1 VEASPVSPVRD
12 YLRTGRASLPPLI
25 TTLFRHAAVLNGVE
39 PEELIGDPARL
50 TRALLDMQRLLQTDV
65 VTVKLGGAIQAASG
79 VDMQD
84 AVAGSANPLS
94 CVPQPEA
101 VIAAAEPLIDTIR
114 RLAADLK
121 RRIPLLA
128 VIPGPMALTAGLDGE
143 ASQIAAVLRT
153 LAEAACKAG
162 ASVILLDEAEA
173 AAADPSFA
181 RLAAPIVN
189 TARYYTASVVVS
201 GTPSLPKT
209 LADGL
214 LVDAA
219 DLSRIAKGQRRGLRV
234 DLNRVDDAVATL
246 AQYPGAAD
254 AIFISVDDASLEGL
268 TIEAIGAAFDR
279 LRAIALA

>member
-1 VEASPVSPVRD
+1 VQGSPIRD
-12 YLRTGRASLPPLI
+12 YLRTGKASRPPLI

-39 PEELIGDPARL
+39 LAELLGDPARL

-65 VTVKLGGAIQAASG
+65 VTVKLGSAIQVASG
-79 VDMQD
+79 ADMEN
-84 AVAGSANPLS
+84 AVAGTVNPLPF
-94 CVPQPEA
+94 VPQLEA
-101 VIAAAEPLIDTIR
+101 VIAAAEPLLDTIR

-121 RRIPLLA
+121 KRIPLVA
-128 VIPGPMALTAGLDGE
+128 VIPGPVVLTAGLGGDNP
-143 ASQIAAVLRT
+143 QIAAVLRA
-153 LAEAACKAG
+153 LVEGACKAG
-162 ASVILLDEAEA
+162 ANVILFDEANG

-201 GTPSLPKT
+201 GTPALPKT

-214 LVDAA
+214 LVDPA

-234 DLNRVDDAVATL
+234 DLNRADDAAVAF
-246 AQYPGAAD
+246 AQYPSAAD
-254 AIFISVDDASLEGL
+254 AIFISVDDASLESL
-268 TIEAIGAAFDR
+268 PIETISAAFDR

>member
-1 VEASPVSPVRD
+1 MENSPAKD
-12 YLRTGRASLPPLI
+12 YLRTGRAARPPLI
-25 TTLFRHAAVLNGVE
+25 TTLFHHVAVLDGIE
-39 PEELIGDPARL
+39 PAELIDDAARL

-65 VTVKLGGAIQAASG
+65 VTVKLGSAIQVASG
-79 VDMQD
+79 ADVEN
-84 AVAGSANPLS
+84 AVAGPTKPLS
-94 CVPQPEA
+94 LVPPPETVA
-101 VIAAAEPLIDTIR
+101 AAAEPLIDTIS

-128 VIPGPMALTAGLDGE
+128 VIPGPVALTAGLGDDN
-143 ASQIAAVLRT
+143 SQIAPVLRA
-153 LAEAACKAG
+153 LVEAACKAG
-162 ASVILLDEAEA
+162 ASLILFDEANG

-201 GTPSLPKT
+201 GTPALPKT

-214 LVDAA
+214 LVDAS
-219 DLSRIAKGQRRGLRV
+219 DLSRIPKSQRRGLRI
-234 DLNRVDDAVATL
+234 DLHRVDDAAATL
-246 AQYPGAAD
+246 AQYPSAAD

-268 TIEAIGAAFDR
+268 TIEAISAAFGR